1 MLLSS
6 SCASVTVPSHPSLVA
21 PITVLE
27 ARDEAVIELTRLNGQ
42 KLYLNCD
49 LLKYA
54 EMSPDTLL
62 TLVTGDKIVVRE
74 SCAEVI
80 ALALAWRAGV
90 LRAAWPDAAAAVG
103 ALVSRIE
110 NGCAGPA
117 SERREG

>member
-6 SCASVTVPSHPSLVA
+6 SCLPVRVRSLPSLA
-21 PITVLE
+21 SPITELE
-27 ARDEAVIELTRLNGQ
+27 ARDDVVIELTRLNGQ

-54 EMSPDTLL
+54 ETSPDTVL

-80 ALALAWRAGV
+80 ALALAERAEV
-90 LRAAWPDAAAAVG
+90 LRAAWPDAAAALG
-103 ALVSRIE
+103 ALLSQSHFATAVVPDR
-110 NGCAGPA
+110 
-117 SERREG
+117 RRED